1 MIYGHKLPSVKNMLE
16 NEIAA
21 IYDFMRCTPS
31 FHCEDIRMAEHEK
44 VFVDLGN
51 GAYDKLIK
59 VWTAELGHLEDPAN
73 LSHRLETDIRRELDA
88 LHAALDAE
96 MKLEENSDILAEVEL
111 LVPHVIDKF
120 KKRISEMKKYMFE
133 ENDRRMLLAVAEARE
148 KMIMLGKEA
157 YSRLS
162 TRWRLAR
169 SDTKDPEV
177 LSNELAADMQEELD
191 ALLPR
196 LQEIPGQGLE
206 WTRANVVKEFKASV
220 ASVIESLL
228 AENEVR
234 LLAIEKERLQSL
246 DGAVGVMAEIAKKAC
261 DKLVKKWDI
270 EHPGIEDHEGLL
282 DQLEREKEDA
292 VNAMTELLT
301 EKAALSELDLD
312 AMVDSAVEEFDE
324 DVQAAMVTMIEQ
336 HGLKVRSVMSAVLGK
351 PGMTRRKSEP
361 AVVAI
366 AQTNP
371 DSPSR
376 SSRRMSLGS
385 LPTSGTVIEKKSSST
400 GTADDFGVT
409 SKDLV
414 GFLDG
419 VKAALGPADPK
430 KVTKGE
436 LPKSR
441 RKSEPAVSRSAAYKQ
456 TGAQGRV
463 RTASDSSSAG
473 RGRTASDMSE
483 KTESALPMRRK
494 SVHFG

>member
-1 MIYGHKLPSVKNMLE
+1 
-16 NEIAA
+16 
-21 IYDFMRCTPS
+21 
-31 FHCEDIRMAEHEK
+31 
-44 VFVDLGN
+44 
-51 GAYDKLIK
+51 
-59 VWTAELGHLEDPAN
+59 
-73 LSHRLETDIRRELDA
+73 
-88 LHAALDAE
+88 
-96 MKLEENSDILAEVEL
+96 
-111 LVPHVIDKF
+111 
-120 KKRISEMKKYMFE
+120 
-133 ENDRRMLLAVAEARE
+133 MLLAVAEARE

-196 LQEIPGQGLE
+196 LQDFPDKGLE

-385 LPTSGTVIEKKSSST
+385 LPTNGTVIEKSLQ
-400 GTADDFGVT
+400 AQ
-409 SKDLV
+409 
-414 GFLDG
+414 
-419 VKAALGPADPK
+419 ALQM
-430 KVTKGE
+430 TLE
-436 LPKSR
+436 
-441 RKSEPAVSRSAAYKQ
+441 
-456 TGAQGRV
+456 
-463 RTASDSSSAG
+463 
-473 RGRTASDMSE
+473 
-483 KTESALPMRRK
+483 
-494 SVHFG
+494 